1 MDSIADGLGFC
12 TTGPTGQPHR
22 GERVCEPFLSLTSSD
37 DGHILCFAPPPPAP
51 LEDPLLSAGEAT
63 NAPRSEQDTKP
74 PPGLEPRPTRPPPT
88 HSSSVPNLPK
98 TFCH

>member
-37 DGHILCFAPPPPAP
+37 DGHILCFAPPPQKSLCSQREKLQMPH
-51 LEDPLLSAGEAT
+51 DP
-63 NAPRSEQDTKP
+63 N
-74 PPGLEPRPTRPPPT
+74 
-88 HSSSVPNLPK
+88 K
-98 TFCH
+98 TQNHL